1 MDDGTPI
8 PVKFELVGGDVV
20 AYGET
25 QGLLADT
32 EDFAGVSY
40 KADENAEAQVK
51 TDLSGK
57 EFFFGN
63 KYKVSY
69 AGGDVDAENLPAD
82 GTYYR
87 GERFTL
93 PKEGPTAEGY
103 LFWGWMDANGTFF
116 KAEDDND
123 VSLNGEDMVY
133 TAVWK
138 CVGSQNCILREF
150 DDLNAK
156 AWYHDGIEHCLER
169 NIMQGMSQTAF
180 EADTAATRA
189 MIVTTLYRMAGER
202 QVEFQNDFSDVP
214 ADAWYTDAVNWAVD
228 CGIVN
233 GYDDGSFRP
242 DQPATRE
249 ELAAFLFRM
258 AEYYGL
264 NGTTSELPD
273 RFADKDDVS
282 VWAVPALEWA
292 VDWNIMNGLD
302 EETLAPQGNAS
313 RAQLATVLYRFELSL
328 IGEA

>member
-1 MDDGTPI
+1 
-8 PVKFELVGGDVV
+8 
-20 AYGET
+20 
-25 QGLLADT
+25 
-32 EDFAGVSY
+32 
-40 KADENAEAQVK
+40 
-51 TDLSGK
+51 
-57 EFFFGN
+57 
-63 KYKVSY
+63 
-69 AGGDVDAENLPAD
+69 
-82 GTYYR
+82 
-87 GERFTL
+87 
-93 PKEGPTAEGY
+93 
-103 LFWGWMDANGTFF
+103 MDANGTFF